1 VRGRLSSLSRHER
14 QPFPSEHS
22 AMMRAALVL
31 VLPVLLAEAF
41 SPQSPC
47 AVRCAPTLAVSAR
60 SFRAYALRMLGE
72 GEQREGKGGKS
83 WGERRRHLLGRT
95 VGAAAAAAMGLP
107 WASSAFDVEKF
118 TEQVRKREQLLQQ
131 LEKEKAIP
139 GGHSERVQAWLR
151 RQSGSFPVRK
161 SKGGAGGG
169 LVHLRCMPHTDQRP
183 PGDASMRS
191 RRGVV
196 NSLPRSAMCVLDTL
210 HAIQSP
216 TRT

>member
-1 VRGRLSSLSRHER
+1 
-14 QPFPSEHS
+14 
-22 AMMRAALVL
+22 MMRAALVL

-72 GEQREGKGGKS
+72 GEQRERKGGTS
-83 WGERRRHLLGRT
+83 WGERRRHVLGRT
-95 VGAAAAAAMGLP
+95 MGAAAAAAAMGFP

-151 RQSGSFPVRK
+151 RQSGSFPVRT
-161 SKGGAGGG
+161 SKAGAGGG
-169 LVHLRCMPHTDQRP
+169 LARLRCMPHTDQRQ
-183 PGDASMRS
+183 PGVASTRS
-191 RRGVV
+191 RRGIV
-196 NSLPRSAMCVLDTL
+196 NSFPRSA
-210 HAIQSP
+210 
-216 TRT
+216 